1 MRFRAKN
8 IILYFLLFL
17 QVYARQKGFTFWPA
31 KVIRVSNPERPDGGS
46 YDVRFFGGYHQRA
59 VVDKSSIRPI
69 TVSVSSLGIKRQLQY
84 YLLLDFWPILC

>member
-1 MRFRAKN
+1 MNWKLELGFKN
-8 IILYFLLFL
+8 IQEKFEKKTYNYFNL

-69 TVSVSSLGIKRQLQY
+69 TVSVSSLGIKR
-84 YLLLDFWPILC
+84 

>member
-1 MRFRAKN
+1 MNFDHSVMFIDYVILKN
-8 IILYFLLFL
+8 HHFINL

-69 TVSVSSLGIKRQLQY
+69 TVSVSSLGIKR
-84 YLLLDFWPILC
+84 

>member
-1 MRFRAKN
+1 M
-8 IILYFLLFL
+8 FLFSEQKQQYQLHFNLKCISVYIL

-31 KVIRVSNPERPDGGS
+31 KVIRVSNPERPDGGA

-69 TVSVSSLGIKRQLQY
+69 TVSVSSLGVKR
-84 YLLLDFWPILC
+84 